1 MYDCMNNTTAV
12 ATGIKK
18 FNLNCVIAA
27 VNFLDSKNLT
37 NIHITRKKVSK
48 NETLLVM
55 DSDHH

>member
-1 MYDCMNNTTAV
+1 MNNTTAV